1 MASLNAQ
8 KFVYQVRELG
18 FFGLGEEE
26 DEKEHS
32 DSMLLESDIKE
43 MIEENPKLA
52 YLFEYIQNNPDK
64 MVAQKDEELCKS

>member
-1 MASLNAQ
+1 
-8 KFVYQVRELG
+8 
-18 FFGLGEEE
+18 
-26 DEKEHS
+26 
-32 DSMLLESDIKE
+32 MLLESDIKE